1 MESISRSFIEHQ
13 SINYVASTS
22 TNQRCYQNTSTSMFE
37 IDRLTAS
44 RVATAP
50 PAVIRI
56 SIR

>member
-22 TNQRCYQNTSTSMFE
+22 TDQRCYQNTSMFE